1 MYTICTQYVYYLSIL
16 RILSGFVKDIIV
28 LIILAILYG
37 LVYYYRVDMLILT
50 LGGVDNE
57 KLLSK

>member
-1 MYTICTQYVYYLSIL
+1 MYTICTQYVYYLSVL
-16 RILSGFVKDIIV
+16 RILSGFGKDIIV
-28 LIILAILYG
+28 LILLAILYG